1 MASPVL
7 NNNLTHCI
15 MFLKKEREFQ
25 YHPAIIKMLEDIV
38 GGGTIARADLRTAI
52 FDGQPL
58 DELPPFC
65 VAGRDENGVWHVVKT
80 ALVTEDVVENAKAI
94 KVAKN
99 HLFAVGDFVTVGGD
113 LDGASDKITA
123 IDKSNAAYDLITL
136 AATIGAAVAGKVLV
150 GVAEKATAGSAVMTV
165 DDSELVIT
173 INKVDLT
180 VANQSTGLMVRGT
193 ISEGNMPFPLD
204 DGLKAKM
211 PLIRFVNKK
220 S

>member
-1 MASPVL
+1 
-7 NNNLTHCI
+7 

-52 FDGQPL
+52 FDGRPL

-65 VAGRDENGVWHVVKT
+65 VVGRDENGVWHVVKT
-80 ALVTEDVVENAKAI
+80 ALVTEVAAEAATAI

-99 HLFAVGDFVTVGGD
+99 HLFVIGDFVTVGGA

-123 IDKSNAAYDLITL
+123 IDKSNAAYDVITL
-136 AATIGAAVAGKVLV
+136 AGTIGAAAAGKVLI
-150 GVAEKATAGSAVMTV
+150 GVAEKAAAGSVTLAV
-165 DDSELVIT
+165 DGSELAIT

-193 ISEGNMPFPLD
+193 ISEGNMPCPLD
-204 DGLKAKM
+204 DDLKAMM

-220 S
+220 P